1 MRTIVTA
8 RRRRIWRFSDMS
20 DFRQTI
26 AGAAAILPL
35 MTDVWHWIDSPL
47 GKLLLVGDGT
57 SLTRLAM
64 SPRPNDVPAGGRHDP
79 TAFVDVE
86 AQLGAYFAGELTEF
100 DLPLAPR
107 GSDFQLSVWNE
118 LLEIPYGE
126 TASYGEIAAAIGRPD
141 AVRAVGTT
149 NGRNPIAVIIPCHR
163 VIGADGSLVGY
174 GGGLDRKR
182 LLLELEAEHAAPR
195 LWPVRS

>member
-1 MRTIVTA
+1 
-8 RRRRIWRFSDMS
+8 MS

-195 LWPVRS
+195 LWSVRS